1 MHANRSESIALEGL
15 EMTRAQLY
23 IGGKW
28 INATAGKVFESRNP
42 SDGSLIATLQE
53 ATSPDLELAV
63 AAANGVN
70 KFLRQSTVEVR
81 ASWCEAVANK
91 IEASAELLADAM
103 AKEQGKPRNR
113 EAIWEVRAAAK
124 GFRDAAGHVRH
135 LNGETLPS
143 SDPDKRVIT
152 RRSPRGTYVVITPW
166 NFPLNIPTEYLA
178 PALAT
183 GNSVIWIPAPT
194 TSYIAVLFMQIIESA
209 GIPAGVINLLTG
221 YGHVIGD
228 AAVGHKGVNAIGFT
242 GSTRV
247 GNLIAQRGAGKPM
260 LLELGGNGPAV
271 VFADADLQA
280 AAQAICDG
288 AFLNAGQTCS
298 ATELVFVERKAQK
311 ELAEKISVISKKQVL
326 GNSLDEATTIGPLNN
341 EGVAK
346 KMEEHI
352 SDALKNGAELLLGG
366 TRAPELG
373 SELFFNPTLITNVSK
388 DALVAKEETFG
399 PIVPLVPFD
408 SFDEVV
414 SMCSAPQFGLSSA
427 VWTKDAGVAFAL
439 AEQMRSGI
447 VNINDSS
454 TYWELHIPFG
464 GGSGTMSGIG
474 RVGGIHTL
482 MEMTEIK
489 TITFNINKF

>member
-1 MHANRSESIALEGL
+1 M
-15 EMTRAQLY
+15 MDTKLY
-23 IGGKW
+23 IGGEW
-28 INATAGKVFESRNP
+28 VDATSKKVFESRNP
-42 SDGSLIATLQE
+42 SDGSLIATIQE
-53 ATSPDLELAV
+53 ATLPDLDLAV
-63 AAANGVN
+63 TAANGVR
-70 KFLRQSTVEVR
+70 KFLRESTVEVR
-81 ASWCEAVANK
+81 ASWCEAVAIK
-91 IEASAELLADAM
+91 IESATEMLADAV
-103 AKEQGKPRNR
+103 AKEQGKPRNK

-124 GFRDAAGHVRH
+124 GFRDAAGHARH
-135 LNGETLPS
+135 LNGETLQS
-143 SDPDKRVIT
+143 SDPHKRVIT

-166 NFPLNIPTEYLA
+166 NFPINIPTEYLA

-194 TSYIAVLFMQIIESA
+194 TSYLAVLFMQVIESA
-209 GIPAGVINLLTG
+209 GIPPGAINLLTG
-221 YGHVIGD
+221 FGDVIGD
-228 AAVGHKGVNAIGFT
+228 AAVAHQGVDAIGFT

-260 LLELGGNGPAV
+260 LLELGGNGPTV
-271 VFADADLQA
+271 VFADADLEA

-311 ELAEKISVISKKQVL
+311 ELAKKILDISKKHIL
-326 GNSLDEATTIGPLNN
+326 GDPLQADTTIGPLNN
-341 EGVAK
+341 ESVAK
-346 KMEEHI
+346 KMEAHI
-352 SDALKNGAELLLGG
+352 ADAVKNGAELVCGG
-366 TRAPELG
+366 TRAPGFG
-373 SELFFNPTLITNVSK
+373 SQLFFYPTLLTNVSK
-388 DALVAKEETFG
+388 TALVVREETFG

-408 SFDEVV
+408 SFDEAV

-427 VWTKDAGVAFAL
+427 VWTQDAQIAFGL
-439 AEQMRSGI
+439 AEQMRSGM
-447 VNINDSS
+447 VNINDAS

-474 RVGGIHTL
+474 RLGGIHTL